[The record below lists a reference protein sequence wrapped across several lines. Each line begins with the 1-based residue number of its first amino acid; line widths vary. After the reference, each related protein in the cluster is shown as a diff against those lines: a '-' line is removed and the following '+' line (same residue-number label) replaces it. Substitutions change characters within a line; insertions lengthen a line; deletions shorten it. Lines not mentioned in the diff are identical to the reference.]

1 MPRRKKILSFKRIIL
16 PDPVYGVIDEE
27 AGLTVQRL
35 INVVMWR
42 GKKNAARTIVYEAL
56 DVLEKKVKGDKE
68 KALRLFQEAMENV
81 MPVIEVRPRR
91 VGGSVYQVPME
102 VNPDR
107 RRSLAMRWLVDA
119 ASDRSDKSMGRRLGY
134 ELIDAAEGKGAA
146 AKKKADVH
154 RMAEANRAFSHYAW

>member
-1 MPRRKKILSFKRIIL
+1 MPRRKKILSFRRIIL
-16 PDPVYGVIDEE
+16 PDPVYGAIDEQ

-56 DVLEKKVKGDKE
+56 DVLEKKAKGEKE

-91 VGGSVYQVPME
+91 VYMQ
-102 VNPDR
+102 
-107 RRSLAMRWLVDA
+107 
-119 ASDRSDKSMGRRLGY
+119 
-134 ELIDAAEGKGAA
+134 
-146 AKKKADVH
+146 
-154 RMAEANRAFSHYAW
+154 

>member
-1 MPRRKKILSFKRIIL
+1 MPRRKKILSFRRIIL
-16 PDPVYGVIDEE
+16 PDPVYGAIDEQ

-56 DVLEKKVKGDKE
+56 DVLEKKAKGEKE

-91 VGGSVYQVPME
+91 VGGSVYQIPME

-119 ASDRSDKSMGRRLGY
+119 ASERSDKTMGKRLGQ

-146 AKKKADVH
+146 VKKKADVH